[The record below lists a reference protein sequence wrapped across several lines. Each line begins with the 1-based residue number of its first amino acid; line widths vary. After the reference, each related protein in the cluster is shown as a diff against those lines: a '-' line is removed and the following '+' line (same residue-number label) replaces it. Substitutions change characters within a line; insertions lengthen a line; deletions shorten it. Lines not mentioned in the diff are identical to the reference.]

1 MEPVVHVALSNGAN
15 HLLQNTR
22 LAHDVL
28 NLNPRDLR
36 IFELPNEDFLL
47 KLLRIELDG

>member
-1 MEPVVHVALSNGAN
+1 MEPVVHITLRNGAN
-15 HLLQNTR
+15 HLLQNIG

-36 IFELPNEDFLL
+36 AIKLPNENFLL
-47 KLLRIELDG
+47 KLLRIEFDC

>member
-1 MEPVVHVALSNGAN
+1 MEPVVHVAISNCAN

-36 IFELPNEDFLL
+36 ILELPNEYFLL
-47 KLLRIELDG
+47 KLLRVELDR